1 MLPFDTL
8 TAFFGIAVLLALT
21 PGPDNLFVLMQSAI
35 WGRAAGLFVVLGL
48 CTGLLGHTAAVAVG
62 LAAAV
67 GSAEGLRRGT
77 VRYKAA
83 ALMSVVGGLAAPWG
97 AQLARLAPGPWL
109 SGLFAMVMLLV
120 AGRML
125 RQSLAAPAG
134 AQTQAERPCHISPQT
149 GKFVWT
155 PRAAAT
161 LGGIGAISGLFTGL
175 LGVGGGFI
183 IVPALRQFSD
193 APMHAIVSTSL
204 VTVGHAVADG
214 LTLDAAAWTFVAA
227 AVLGMVLGRA
237 LAPRLPTARLQQL
250 FALVCVVVAGVLL
263 WRTGWQA

>member
-1 MLPFDTL
+1 MPQ
-8 TAFFGIAVLLALT
+8 AAPVAL
-21 PGPDNLFVLMQSAI
+21 M
-35 WGRAAGLFVVLGL
+35 W
-48 CTGLLGHTAAVAVG
+48 VG

-134 AQTQAERPCHISPQT
+134 AQA
-149 GKFVWT
+149 
-155 PRAAAT
+155 
-161 LGGIGAISGLFTGL
+161 
-175 LGVGGGFI
+175 
-183 IVPALRQFSD
+183 
-193 APMHAIVSTSL
+193 
-204 VTVGHAVADG
+204 
-214 LTLDAAAWTFVAA
+214 
-227 AVLGMVLGRA
+227 
-237 LAPRLPTARLQQL
+237 
-250 FALVCVVVAGVLL
+250 
-263 WRTGWQA
+263 

>member
-1 MLPFDTL
+1 MTGGFLGILIGLTL
-8 TAFFGIAVLLALT
+8 GLTGAGGGILAVPAL
-21 PGPDNLFVLMQSAI
+21 
-35 WGRAAGLFVVLGL
+35 VLGL
-48 CTGLLGHTAAVAVG
+48 GMDMPQAAPVALMAVG

-83 ALMSVVGGLAAPWG
+83 ALMSIVGGLAAPWG

-134 AQTQAERPCHISPQT
+134 AQAQAERPCHISPQT

-204 VTVGHAVADG
+204 MVIALISAVTVGHAVADG